1 MSVSI
6 TRWSLISGFLVSL
19 SWGCG
24 QPSGDTSDLMI
35 RGGQEVS
42 ADDLSTVRR
51 STVALTTDYV
61 KPQSAGTRAA
71 SLLDSGK
78 SFCSGTIVGPRVI
91 VTAAHCVQELINN
104 KDKGGPLLP
113 RPENFVVHFDT
124 KISKEGSFI
133 RAARVIPHPDWNPS
147 QTLSPFPSSKPNDI
161 GVVILSE
168 DIPDSMAPVA
178 IADPSV
184 KVNGK
189 AAVLAGFG
197 ITKDRNTNDTGIL
210 RTITSTFSAENG
222 KIARVTH
229 GTWFKGICAGD
240 SGGPAYFEVDGELQ
254 LVGAASTGAEIP
266 LLGCA
271 GTGSNSTDIRYY
283 KDWIESMSS
292 LDSAETP

>member
-6 TRWSLISGFLVSL
+6 TRWTLLSGFIVSV

-24 QPSGDTSDLMI
+24 QPATDTSDLMI

-42 ADDLSTVRR
+42 ADDLSTIRR
-51 STVALTTDYV
+51 STVALTTDFV
-61 KPQSAGTRAA
+61 KPQDESTRNA
-71 SLLDSGK
+71 SMLESGK

-113 RPENFVVHFDT
+113 RPDHFVVHFDT
-124 KISKEGSFI
+124 KISRDGNFI
-133 RAARVIPHPDWNPS
+133 RAEKVIPHPDWNPS
-147 QTLSPFPSSKPNDI
+147 QTLSPFPLSKPNDI

-168 DIPDSMAPVA
+168 DIPDSMIPVK
-178 IADPSV
+178 IADPSL

-197 ITKDRNTNDTGIL
+197 ITKNRNNNDTGIL
-210 RTITSTFSAENG
+210 RTLTSTFSAENG
-222 KIARVTH
+222 RIARVSH

-271 GTGSNSTDIRYY
+271 GANSNSTDIRYY
-283 KDWIESMSS
+283 KDWIESVSS
-292 LDSAETP
+292 LDSAEVL